1 MKNLFFLIAFI
12 LSLNVEA
19 QSPYK
24 MNYQTLVRNVNG
36 ILVQG
41 TSVGVKASILQST
54 PSGTVVYAETHTST
68 TNESGLISLEI
79 GGGTTTDNFSTIK
92 WENGPFFLKVEIDP
106 DGSTN
111 YTVNIVSQ
119 LLSVPYALY
128 AKNSGNVYP
137 EGDVRNYGTIV
148 FGSGATADEKIA
160 NTATIQAAIN
170 SVTGS
175 GERLLIPR
183 GDIYLTGTIN
193 VNKDRIHFSGSGVYA
208 TTLYSEAGVVF
219 NFDKGPGLTLFQC
232 SIKDISFYGSSSA
245 QKIAIKVTDVDVMD
259 INNISVGSWNGN
271 TSIGIQYRG

>member
-128 AKNSGNVYP
+128 AKNSGNV
-137 EGDVRNYGTIV
+137 
-148 FGSGATADEKIA
+148 
-160 NTATIQAAIN
+160 
-170 SVTGS
+170 
-175 GERLLIPR
+175 
-183 GDIYLTGTIN
+183 
-193 VNKDRIHFSGSGVYA
+193 
-208 TTLYSEAGVVF
+208 
-219 NFDKGPGLTLFQC
+219 
-232 SIKDISFYGSSSA
+232 
-245 QKIAIKVTDVDVMD
+245 
-259 INNISVGSWNGN
+259 
-271 TSIGIQYRG
+271 